1 MPRRSIP
8 VVLVALVVA
17 GALLTILPR
26 GPAAAPPSAAPPPG
40 SPPGPGFA
48 PVVARALPSVVQ
60 IRSPR
65 GLGSGVVLD
74 RAGHVVTNAHVVSG
88 AHSFRV
94 TLADGSQDSATL
106 RGAFAQG
113 DLAVVQLHT
122 ARPRAATFADSSSV
136 RVGDYALA
144 IGNPLGLRS
153 SVTQGI
159 VSSTSRTVPE
169 GNGVALPAV
178 IQTSAAINPGNSG
191 GALVDSKGA
200 VIGIPTLAAADPE
213 LGGAAVGIGFAIAS
227 NTVRSIAGQL
237 VDHGRVLHS
246 GRAWLGVELRTLPGE
261 GVVVAGTAAAGPAA
275 RAGLRPGDVIV
286 RVAGRPTASVDD
298 VAAAIAPERAGHR
311 ITIGTRGRG
320 RARTFTVRLRD
331 PGLSE
336 ARSRSQAGTARPR
349 GSVAPLAGP
358 RSRRRRVTPAPSP

>member
-1 MPRRSIP
+1 MTRRPSLL
-8 VVLVALVVA
+8 VVLAVMLAA
-17 GALLTILPR
+17 GALLTMLLR
-26 GPAAAPPSAAPPPG
+26 GPAAAPPIAAPPPG
-40 SPPGPGFA
+40 PSPGAGFA

-74 RAGHVVTNAHVVSG
+74 AVGNVVTNAHVVAG

-106 RGAFAQG
+106 RGVFAQG
-113 DLAVVQLHT
+113 DLAVVQLHA
-122 ARPRAATFADSSSV
+122 ARPHAATFADSSSV

-169 GNGVALPAV
+169 GGGVALPAV
-178 IQTSAAINPGNSG
+178 IQTSAPINPGNSG
-191 GALVDSKGA
+191 GALVDARGA
-200 VIGIPTLAAADPE
+200 VIGIPTLAATDPE
-213 LGGAAVGIGFAIAS
+213 LGGAADGIGFAIAS

-237 VDHGRVLHS
+237 VAQGRVLHS
-246 GRAWLGVELRTLPGE
+246 GRAWLGVELRTITGE

-275 RAGLRPGDVIV
+275 RAGLRLGDVIV
-286 RVAGRPTASVDD
+286 RVAGRPTATAED
-298 VAAAIAPERAGHR
+298 VAAAIGAQRPGHP
-311 ITIGTRGRG
+311 ITIRARGPSGTRSL
-320 RARTFTVRLRD
+320 TVRLGEL
-331 PGLSE
+331 PAS
-336 ARSRSQAGTARPR
+336 AR
-349 GSVAPLAGP
+349 
-358 RSRRRRVTPAPSP
+358 